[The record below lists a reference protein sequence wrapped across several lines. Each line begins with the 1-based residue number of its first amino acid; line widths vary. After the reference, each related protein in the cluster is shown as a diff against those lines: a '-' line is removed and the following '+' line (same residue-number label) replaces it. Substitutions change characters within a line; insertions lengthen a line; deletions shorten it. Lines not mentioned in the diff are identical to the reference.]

1 MPSESGIPDS
11 DGRLSPE
18 GNTGGMAWFTE
29 CMQTAARWLR
39 RDFTDDSV
47 THHDGLDAGA
57 VRILITGLI
66 FWSLVVAGVV
76 WLVRMVLRS
85 VA

>member
-1 MPSESGIPDS
+1 
-11 DGRLSPE
+11 
-18 GNTGGMAWFTE
+18 MAWLKE
-29 CMQTAARWLR
+29 CTQVAARWLR
-39 RDFTDDSV
+39 HVFAEDSV

-76 WLVRMVLRS
+76 WLARMVLRP